1 MNAKTAFDLIFRNAR
16 TRSAATTVDIG
27 VTGGRIAAIEP
38 RLACEA
44 AEIEVGGKLALPGF
58 VDTHIHLDKA
68 CLLGRCGHDHG
79 SVAEAIAAV
88 AAMKRDFTVEDV
100 YARGARVIERAI
112 VHGTTR
118 MRTHVEIDP
127 RIGLRGFEAVKALK
141 RDYAWAIDL
150 SICVFP
156 QEGLTNDPGAEELLI
171 AALRDGGEAI
181 GGCPYMDTD
190 PNAHLEK
197 LFDLAQEFDV
207 DIDLHLDFDLDPSW
221 WHLEEVCRQTERRNY
236 QGRVAI
242 GHATKLSALP
252 PDRLKA
258 ATARLAKSGV
268 AVTVLPATDLYL
280 MGRDATH
287 NAPRGLT
294 VAHKL
299 VENGVVCSVATNN
312 VLNPFTPFGDASLLR
327 MANFYANVA
336 HAGISEFDA
345 CLDLV
350 TDLPARLMNLRDY
363 GIAPGNPADLIILDT
378 DSGANAIAELPDML
392 MGFKNGRQV
401 FERRKPT
408 LFPPQASGP
417 HSRHARARPGHP
429 RAADDSRDVDG
440 RTMQAMLCLMRCPA
454 IDAPADPLLLSVNQ
468 QQQAR
473 GRKS

>member
-1 MNAKTAFDLIFRNAR
+1 M
-16 TRSAATTVDIG
+16 
-27 VTGGRIAAIEP
+27 
-38 RLACEA
+38 
-44 AEIEVGGKLALPGF
+44 
-58 VDTHIHLDKA
+58 
-68 CLLGRCGHDHG
+68 
-79 SVAEAIAAV
+79 
-88 AAMKRDFTVEDV
+88 
-100 YARGARVIERAI
+100 
-112 VHGTTR
+112 
-118 MRTHVEIDP
+118 
-127 RIGLRGFEAVKALK
+127 
-141 RDYAWAIDL
+141 
-150 SICVFP
+150 FP

-190 PNAHLEK
+190 PNAHIEK
-197 LFDLAQEFDV
+197 LFDLAQQFDV

-252 PDRLKA
+252 PDRLTE

-280 MGRDATH
+280 MGRDVTH

-350 TDLPARLMNLRDY
+350 TELPARLMNLRDY
-363 GIAPGNPADLIILDT
+363 GISPGNPADLIILDT
-378 DSGANAIAELPDML
+378 DSGLNAIAELPDML

-401 FERRKPT
+401 FERPRPT
-408 LFPPQASGP
+408 LFPPG
-417 HSRHARARPGHP
+417 G
-429 RAADDSRDVDG
+429 
-440 RTMQAMLCLMRCPA
+440 
-454 IDAPADPLLLSVNQ
+454 
-468 QQQAR
+468 
-473 GRKS
+473 

>member
-1 MNAKTAFDLIFRNAR
+1 MITRTAFDLIFRNAT
-16 TRSAATTVDIG
+16 TRSSPATVDIG
-27 VTGGRIAAIEP
+27 ISGGRIAAIEP
-38 RLACEA
+38 RLAAEA
-44 AEIEVGGKLALPGF
+44 AEIDAGGRLVLPGF

-79 SVAEAIAAV
+79 SVSDAIRAV
-88 AAMKRDFTVEDV
+88 AAMKRDFTVDDI
-100 YARGARVIERAI
+100 YARGSKVIERAV

-127 RIGLRGFEAVKALK
+127 RIGLRGFEAIKALK

-150 SICVFP
+150 SPCVFP

-190 PNAHLEK
+190 PNAHIERI
-197 LFDLAQEFDV
+197 FDLAQEFDIDV
-207 DIDLHLDFDLDPSW
+207 DLHLDFDLDPSW
-221 WHLEEVCRQTERRNY
+221 CHMEEVCRQTERRNY

-252 PDRLKA
+252 PEALKA
-258 ATARLAKSGV
+258 ASERLAKSGV

-287 NAPRGLT
+287 NSPRGLT
-294 VAHKL
+294 VAHRL
-299 VENGVVCSVATNN
+299 VGDGVLCSVATNN

-327 MANFYANVA
+327 MANFYANIA
-336 HAGISEFDA
+336 HAAVSDFDT

-363 GIAPGNPADLIILDT
+363 GISIGNPADLVVLDT
-378 DSGANAIAELPDML
+378 DSGRNAIAELPEVL

-401 FERRKPT
+401 FERRRPT
-408 LFPPQASGP
+408 LFPP
-417 HSRHARARPGHP
+417 HS
-429 RAADDSRDVDG
+429 
-440 RTMQAMLCLMRCPA
+440 
-454 IDAPADPLLLSVNQ
+454 
-468 QQQAR
+468 
-473 GRKS
+473 